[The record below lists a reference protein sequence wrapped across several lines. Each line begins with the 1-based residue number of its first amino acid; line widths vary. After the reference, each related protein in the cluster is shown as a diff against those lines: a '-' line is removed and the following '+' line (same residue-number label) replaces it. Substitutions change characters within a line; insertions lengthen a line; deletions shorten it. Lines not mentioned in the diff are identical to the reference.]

1 MFASST
7 RDGDLFMWDPD
18 AGRGGGIVHYPKSD
32 GGWSA
37 PEPLDGGVNQPRP
50 GVHGWVAPDGSFI
63 VFDSYQRPGAQ
74 GGEGDLFVAFRNN
87 DGSWG
92 EAFNLGDNVNTPGTN
107 FCPAL
112 SPDGKFLFF
121 ATNRDIYWV
130 SAEVIDRHR
139 PE

>member
-1 MFASST
+1 
-7 RDGDLFMWDPD
+7 
-18 AGRGGGIVHYPKSD
+18 
-32 GGWSA
+32 
-37 PEPLDGGVNQPRP
+37 
-50 GVHGWVAPDGSFI
+50 
-63 VFDSYQRPGAQ
+63 
-74 GGEGDLFVAFRNN
+74 VAFRNDN
-87 DGSWG
+87 GSWG

-112 SPDGKFLFF
+112 SLDGKFLFF